1 MCGVVPSEH
10 ASDLGGSNFSP
21 RMRGCSRVGLA
32 GRYRLDTFPAH
43 AGLFRQ
49 CLFHDSFQL
58 TFPALAGL
66 FLRSWNGCALPGAF
80 PRVCGVVPTTL
91 PDFVLIEVFSPHSR
105 GCSAGVCYG
114 DLALIFPAFRRGE
127 GHTTRERHTRTP
139 HYGTAV
145 VGCFAYL
152 CRFISQVPAR
162 SPQILA
168 TRPDQDST
176 RRSPSRGGGRR
187 MQPYVQTL
195 PRSLA
200 HDPASLVCLPAWSQ

>member
-1 MCGVVPSEH
+1 MLFPAYAGLFPVHVHTGSSLGSFPRIRGVVPVGTVSGTV
-10 ASDLGGSNFSP
+10 SGTFSP
-21 RMRGCSRVGLA
+21 HTRGCSRPL
-32 GRYRLDTFPAH
+32 
-43 AGLFRQ
+43 
-49 CLFHDSFQL
+49 
-58 TFPALAGL
+58 
-66 FLRSWNGCALPGAF
+66 ALPAPHGILF
-80 PRVCGVVPTTL
+80 PRARGVVPTTL

-139 HYGTAV
+139 HHGTAV